1 MVFAVSILNIEKTIK
16 KQEFEFLNNL
26 KSVDDRWKDTCKAF
40 YEKACKA
47 SSSKDMN
54 ILLGDLICRLGD
66 IIDDRHVKWIEKSSS
81 LRHDA
86 MTEFFRLC
94 KALTEIKSLIGNTMF
109 ESLASGKQCTLLL
122 SSILESASYKEVPWQ
137 LKCNSSN
144 SRLAIERYR
153 DNLRTVTVLFDE
165 KLGNTNNDNNDDVWK
180 SLASVEVPSL
190 SSPQGIIKSSLLTEL
205 YTEHLEVSSS
215 SSSSSSLLL
224 LLLLLLLLGIN
235 IMAII
240 NDDNNGLR
248 FKIIRSV

>member
-1 MVFAVSILNIEKTIK
+1 MNIEVFYYYHYDHYRYYHFNYYHEGLLSMVFAVSILNIEKTLK

-26 KSVDDRWKDTCKAF
+26 KSIDDRWKDTCKAF
-40 YEKACKA
+40 YEKVCKA
-47 SSSKDMN
+47 SQKD
-54 ILLGDLICRLGD
+54 ILIGDLVCRLGD

-94 KALTEIKSLIGNTMF
+94 KALVEIKNLIGNAMF
-109 ESLASGKQCTLLL
+109 DSLESGKQCTVLL

-137 LKCNSSN
+137 LKCNSTN
-144 SRLAIERYR
+144 SRLALERYR

-165 KLGNTNNDNNDDVWK
+165 KLGNNNDGNNDNDDVWK

-205 YTEHLEVSSS
+205 YTEHLEV
-215 SSSSSSLLL
+215 LLL
-224 LLLLLLLLGIN
+224 LLLSVIKLLI
-235 IMAII
+235 
-240 NDDNNGLR
+240 
-248 FKIIRSV
+248 